1 MSETGRFDLSG
12 RAAVVTGG
20 AGIIGSKVC
29 AGLAE
34 QGAAV
39 AIVDLNQQAASEL
52 AHSLNDRYESTV
64 IGVACDVA
72 NPDSVEAMARSVSD
86 RLGTIDILF
95 NNAATKGDDLTA
107 FFQPYE
113 DYALETWRQI
123 MEVNVDGMF
132 LVSQAIGK
140 RMKAAKVAGSI
151 IQTSSIYGIM
161 APDQRIYDGSEYMGV
176 EINTPAVYA
185 ASKAAVVGLSN
196 YLATYWADCGIR
208 VNTLVP
214 GGVSSGQNTVFSQ
227 SYSNRVPLGRMADS
241 EDMVGTVVFLASNAA
256 SYITGQTIA
265 VDGGLSV
272 W

>member
-1 MSETGRFDLSG
+1 MLKSGRFDLSG
-12 RAAVVTGG
+12 RSAIVTGG

-39 AIVDLNQQAASEL
+39 AIVDINEQAASEL
-52 AHSLNDRYESTV
+52 AKSLNNQYGPKV
-64 IGVACDVA
+64 IGVSCDVSD
-72 NPDSVEAMARSVSD
+72 PGSVDAMAQSVSET
-86 RLGTIDILF
+86 LGTVDILF
-95 NNAATKGDDLTA
+95 NNAATKGDDLVD
-107 FFQPYE
+107 FFKPYE
-113 DYALETWRQI
+113 DYSLETWRQI
-123 MEVNVDGMF
+123 MDVNVDGMF

-140 RMKAAKVAGSI
+140 RMKAAKVPGSI

-161 APDQRIYDGSEYMGV
+161 APDQRIYEGSEYMGAK
-176 EINTPAVYA
+176 INTPAVYA

-196 YLATYWADCGIR
+196 YLATYWGDFGIR

-214 GGVSSGQNTVFSQ
+214 GGISSGQNTIFSQ
-227 SYSNRVPLGRMADS
+227 AYSNRVPMGRMASSD
-241 EDMVGTVVFLASNAA
+241 DMVGTVVFLASDAA